1 MIRYMFIL
9 LLAMSSAPAIAQ
21 QAVLVEAEAFDNPGG
36 WSLDTQFM
44 DQMGSPFLLAHGLG
58 EPVADATTKVT
69 LPAAGTYRV
78 WVRTRDWVAPWKAPG
93 APGRFQV
100 LVDGKALETTFGAE
114 GAAWH
119 WQDGGTV
126 RAGGKQI
133 ALALHDLTGFE
144 GRCDAIVLS
153 SDPDFRPPEEA
164 KSLAQWRRKVLGT
177 PAEPDD
183 GGTHDLVVVGGGI
196 AGTAAAITAARLGLT
211 VALIQDRPVLGGNAS
226 SEVRV
231 GLAGKT
237 NYEPFPR
244 IGDVVRELDG
254 RARALIERGAGAA
267 RQVNEDELR
276 EKLVRD
282 EKTISL
288 LLNHRMN
295 GVEMGEGEKKGT
307 IAAVLAQN
315 TRTGRLVRVRG
326 RFFADCTGDGCVGF
340 LAGADWDMKPKGRMG
355 KSNLWG
361 VTDTG
366 KPASFPRCPWALD
379 LADKPFPGRGEKAPG
394 GKSPLSRLGGWFW
407 ESGFDRDPF
416 AYNEYVRDC
425 NLRAMYGAW
434 DALKNAEKLYPNHK
448 IKWAAYVSG
457 PRESRRLLGD
467 VILAQE
473 DVVSGRSWPDAC
485 VPCTWMIDLHL
496 PERAY
501 VKGFE
506 ADPFISFAD
515 YTHFRPPYWMPYR
528 CLYSRNVSN
537 LFMAGRDI
545 SVTHE
550 ALGTTRVMRTCG
562 MMGEVVGMAASLAV
576 GHKTT
581 PRGVYEQHLEALKKL
596 MTKGVGKLP
605 PLPPSPPYRVRPPSP
620 PEWLGKVGPNLAL
633 AAKVRV
639 SSMHESGKYGPE
651 FINDGQAK
659 LDNARRWVSGPGRP
673 HHVVLTWDKP
683 QTFSM
688 VRLLTGW
695 LREGW
700 VVGFIQDFELA
711 YEDADG
717 QWRDIPGGRAVSNA
731 KVDWSVRFEPVTTRR
746 LRLRVINDDVARLW
760 ELEVYHP
767 RN

>member
-1 MIRYMFIL
+1 MNIAAKTALVL
-9 LLAMSSAPAIAQ
+9 LIAVSPVAAE
-21 QAVLVEAEAFDNPGG
+21 QAVLVEAEAFDDLGG

-58 EPVADATTKVT
+58 EPVADATTKVA
-69 LPAAGTYRV
+69 LPAAGNYRV

-100 LVDGKALETTFGAE
+100 LVDGKALETTFGTE

-126 RAGGKQI
+126 RAAGKQI
-133 ALALHDLTGFE
+133 TLALHDLTGFE

-153 SDPDFRPPEEA
+153 GDPDFRPPGDVKA
-164 KSLAQWRRKVLGT
+164 LAQWRQKALGI

-231 GLAGKT
+231 GLAGKM
-237 NYEPFPR
+237 NYEPYPR
-244 IGDVVRELDG
+244 IGDVVRELDA
-254 RARALIERGAGAA
+254 RARALVDRAA
-267 RQVNEDELR
+267 SSADKTLSEDELR
-276 EKLVRD
+276 EKIVRD
-282 EKTISL
+282 EKTITL

-295 GVEMGEGEKKGT
+295 GVEMSDGR
-307 IAAVLAQN
+307 ISAVLAQH
-315 TRTGRLVRVRG
+315 TRTARRVRVKG
-326 RFFADCTGDGCVGF
+326 RYFADCTGDGCAGF
-340 LAGADWDMKPKGRMG
+340 LAGADWDMKPTGRMG

-361 VTDTG
+361 VVDMG

-379 LADKPFPGRGEKAPG
+379 LSDKPFPGRGEKAPG
-394 GKSPLSRLGGWFW
+394 GKSPLSRLGSWFW
-407 ESGFDRDPF
+407 ESGFNRDPF
-416 AYNEYVRDC
+416 ADSEYVRDC

-434 DALKNAEKLYPNHK
+434 DALKNVEKRHPNHK

-467 VILAQE
+467 VILTQD
-473 DVVSGRSWPDAC
+473 DVVNNRSWEDAC

-496 PERAY
+496 PEPAY

-506 ADPFISFAD
+506 ADPFISYAG

-528 CLYSRNVSN
+528 CLYSRNVDN

-545 SVTHE
+545 SVTHV

-562 MMGEVVGMAASLAV
+562 MMGEIVGMAASLALKN
-576 GHKTT
+576 KTT
-581 PRGVYEQHLEALKKL
+581 PRGVYAHHLDALKEL
-596 MTKGVGKLP
+596 MKKGAGTLP
-605 PLPPSPPYRVRPPSP
+605 PLPPSPPYQVRPPEP
-620 PEWLGKVGPNLAL
+620 PQWLATAGENLAL
-633 AAKVRV
+633 KAKVRV
-639 SSMHESGKYGPE
+639 SSTHESGKYGPE
-651 FINDGQAK
+651 FINDAQTK
-659 LDNARRWVSGPGRP
+659 FDNARRWVSGPGRP

-700 VVGFIQDFELA
+700 IVGFMQDFELA
-711 YEDADG
+711 YEDPSG
-717 QWRDIPGGRAVSNA
+717 QWRDIPGGRALANS
-731 KVDWSVRFEPVTTRR
+731 KPDWSVRFQPVTSRR
-746 LRLRVINDDVARLW
+746 LRLRVTSDDVARLW

-767 RN
+767 PAK